1 MTKDFDVIEH
11 AGNGQL
17 NGLAMDLSSFSTVL
31 HSTVLHAIF
40 AEGADYTKKSVESRL
55 AVVEKLLGA
64 KSLETVIQIQSEY
77 AKTSYAA
84 FVAQAAKMGELHSN
98 LAKAVFKPAELA
110 IANMQGTK

>member
-1 MTKDFDVIEH
+1 MTKDFDIIEH

-17 NGLAMDLSSFSTVL
+17 NGVTMNLSSFSTTL
-31 HSTVLHAIF
+31 QAIF

-98 LAKAVFKPAELA
+98 LAKAAFKPAKLA